1 MSYFEKG
8 YQMYVEKCE
17 QFGLQ
22 PVNFRYYVNQLSYQ
36 QLLAY
41 NGYAMEQEMRQHDQS
56 SNRNSLL

>member
-41 NGYAMEQEMRQHDQS
+41 NGYAMEQEMRQND
-56 SNRNSLL
+56 